1 MAFKGFLFSVNTYL
15 RVSIQKALTCFLSL
29 HVFKKK
35 LEMKYTTL
43 PNTNIKVSKI
53 CLGSMTWGNQN
64 TEAEGHKQLD
74 YAFEQGVNFIDT
86 AELYPVPASPD
97 TQGKT
102 SKTIG
107 TWLRKTGHRDQVI
120 IASKIAGPGDYTAHI
135 RTTGFSPASIK
146 EAIDLELKRLQTD
159 YIDLYQLHWP
169 ERDTNRFGVRNF
181 SLDTKWE
188 DNFNE
193 ILHSLDGEI
202 KAGRIKNI
210 GISNE
215 NSWGTMRYLEES
227 KHHNLPRVITIQNAY
242 SLLTRT
248 FETDLA
254 EVSLRENVGLL
265 AYSPMAFGVLSGKYI
280 KGQAAD
286 NARLKLFPRFA
297 RYSGDQASEAAK
309 RYLKIAE
316 ANNMTL
322 AQMSLAFVNQRPFV
336 TSNIIG
342 ATNMEQLKENIESVN
357 VELSDEVLSQ
367 INEVHQVLPNPAP

>member
-1 MAFKGFLFSVNTYL
+1 
-15 RVSIQKALTCFLSL
+15 
-29 HVFKKK
+29 
-35 LEMKYTTL
+35 MKYTTI
-43 PNTNIKVSKI
+43 PNTDIKVSKI

-64 TEAEGHKQLD
+64 TEAEGHQQID
-74 YAFEQGVNFIDT
+74 YATDQGVNFIDT
-86 AELYPVPASPD
+86 AELYPVPATAE

-102 SKTIG
+102 SEIVG
-107 TWLRKTGHRDQVI
+107 TWLKKTRKRDQVV
-120 IASKIAGPGDYTAHI
+120 IASKIAGTGDYTAHI

-181 SLDTKWE
+181 KLDTKWE

-193 ILHSLDGEI
+193 VLLSLDNEI
-202 KAGRIKNI
+202 KAGRIRNI

-227 KHHNLPRVITIQNAY
+227 KHHNLPRLSTIQNAY
-242 SLLTRT
+242 SMLTRT

-280 KGQAAD
+280 TETASD
-286 NARLKLFPRFA
+286 DSRLKLFPRFA
-297 RYSGDQASEAAK
+297 RYSSKQATEAAK
-309 RYLKIAE
+309 RYLNIAE
-316 ANNMTL
+316 NNNMTL

-336 TSNIIG
+336 TSTIIG
-342 ATNMEQLKENIESVN
+342 ATKINQLKENIESVN
-357 VELSDEVLSQ
+357 ITLSDAVLEQ
-367 INEVHQVLPNPAP
+367 INDVHQEMPNPAP